1 MKEVSDLLRDYQY
14 DNKLTQHD
22 MAKFLGVAQSTY
34 NNWVNGQSAVNPV
47 KYYEKIA
54 KLCGVDVHSILPVI
68 HKLED
73 MNHDTK
79 GLVYCEKYVKSL
91 EDMIELLKNENRN
104 LLGILREKEE
114 SLLQQKASL

>member
-22 MAKFLGVAQSTY
+22 MAKFLGIAQSTY

-54 KLCGVDVHSILPVI
+54 KLCRVEINSILPAI
-68 HKLED
+68 HKLEK
-73 MNHDTK
+73 MSHDTK
-79 GLVYCEKYVKSL
+79 GLVYCEKYVTSL
-91 EDMIELLKNENRN
+91 EEMIELLKNENRN
-104 LLGILREKEE
+104 LLGILREKDD